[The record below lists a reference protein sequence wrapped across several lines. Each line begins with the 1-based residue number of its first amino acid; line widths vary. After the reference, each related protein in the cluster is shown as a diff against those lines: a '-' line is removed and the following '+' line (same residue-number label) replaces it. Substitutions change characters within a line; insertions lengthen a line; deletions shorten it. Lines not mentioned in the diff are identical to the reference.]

1 MQFSFRLP
9 VATHILLCIERF
21 KDEYKTTSTFLASSV
36 NVNPVIIRKTLGQL
50 KAAGLVEVAAGVGG
64 AKLTKSPEDI
74 TLWDVFQAVEEDE
87 DLFHFQENPNPA
99 CPVGRN
105 IHGVLGDRLEEV
117 RQHMLADF
125 KKVTLADLLESIKAK
140 EAAAVARL
148 PQNQPRLCQ
157 LLYVYAGQAEREG
170 RLPHLSHG
178 EFCLPFAER
187 PLWRL

>member
-21 KDEYKTTSTFLASSV
+21 KNEYKTTSTFLASSV

-87 DLFHFQENPNPA
+87 DLFHFQENPNPK

-125 KKVTLADLLESIKAK
+125 KKVTLADLLASIVAK
-140 EAAAVARL
+140 EAV
-148 PQNQPRLCQ
+148 
-157 LLYVYAGQAEREG
+157 E
-170 RLPHLSHG
+170 
-178 EFCLPFAER
+178 
-187 PLWRL
+187 

>member
-50 KAAGLVEVAAGVGG
+50 KAAGLVDVAAGVGG
-64 AKLTKSPEDI
+64 AKLTKCPEDI

-87 DLFHFQENPNPA
+87 ENPNPK

-125 KKVTLADLLESIKAK
+125 KKVTIADLLASIEAK
-140 EAAAVARL
+140 EAA
-148 PQNQPRLCQ
+148 
-157 LLYVYAGQAEREG
+157 E
-170 RLPHLSHG
+170 
-178 EFCLPFAER
+178 
-187 PLWRL
+187 

>member
-1 MQFSFRLP
+1 MN
-9 VATHILLCIERF
+9 
-21 KDEYKTTSTFLASSV
+21 TSIFLAGSV

-64 AKLTKSPEDI
+64 AKLTKSPQDI

-117 RQHMLADF
+117 RQHMLDDF
-125 KKVTLADLLESIKAK
+125 KKVTIADLLDSIAAK
-140 EAAAVARL
+140 EAE
-148 PQNQPRLCQ
+148 QEQDK
-157 LLYVYAGQAEREG
+157 
-170 RLPHLSHG
+170 
-178 EFCLPFAER
+178 
-187 PLWRL
+187 